1 MSSVGP
7 PGHAVQGARARAWW
21 ENQWNRTASHLV
33 RPRQSSRTGAQVG
46 YGKIV
51 SAAQVRGYLVG
62 CLVRWSRWIEARQ
75 PEGGGGE
82 KRARILVPSHPSIH
96 PSIPLSF
103 VRSLGTVEIL
113 RSVHPVPGAATKVGR
128 PQPAGTPRMDP
139 SWQGNDSTTNG
150 GRRRPVPPVVLGA
163 ESESVPPV
171 RPGGSATPGPGP
183 RKASRAAAIRHI
195 LRWLAAPHAAV
206 AHLSSVAEE
215 EPFWWWLSRVERR
228 L

>member
-1 MSSVGP
+1 MP
-7 PGHAVQGARARAWW
+7 CKARARARGGRTSGTGPQATSCGRGSRPGLGPKSDTVRSSALPKSADIWW
-21 ENQWNRTASHLV
+21 DVWFAGHDGSRPAS
-33 RPRQSSRTGAQVG
+33 R
-46 YGKIV
+46 K
-51 SAAQVRGYLVG
+51 
-62 CLVRWSRWIEARQ
+62 
-75 PEGGGGE
+75 GGGE